1 MRRPEDPSF
10 FDTRFTSFIS
20 VGMIVSLKLPAAR
33 ETMKNISDSVIL
45 HLAFS
50 DFSAFNFQ
58 YHFHATL
65 NASL

>member
-1 MRRPEDPSF
+1 
-10 FDTRFTSFIS
+10 
-20 VGMIVSLKLPAAR
+20 MIVSLKLPAAR

-50 DFSAFNFQ
+50 DLSAFNFQ